1 MDLILG
7 LDVSTSCT
15 GWCIVTPAGK
25 LVDIGSINLQKIKG
39 TYKKADAVQKCLKKL
54 AKQHKIKWISIEENL
69 QAFRPGLSSA
79 KTLSV
84 LARFNG
90 IVSLLSYQI
99 LGLEPRHL
107 NVNAAR
113 KTLGIRIIRKS
124 HGGKPTKHQVHDWV
138 SDRIEREHP
147 GYQWPMKTLKSG
159 PRKGEVIFDNSVFDM
174 ADAYVIASALIYDL
188 NIPLN

>member
-15 GWCIVTPAGK
+15 GWCIVEPSGK
-25 LVDIGSINLQKIKG
+25 MVDIGSIPLHKIKD
-39 TYKKADAVQKCLKKL
+39 TYQKADAVEKCLRGLVKKY
-54 AKQHKIKWISIEENL
+54 KIKWVSIEENL

-90 IVSLLSYQI
+90 IVSLLSYQVF
-99 LGLEPRHL
+99 GLKPRHL

-113 KTLGIRIIRKS
+113 KTLGIRIIRKN
-124 HGGKPTKHQVHDWV
+124 HGGKPTKNQIHDWV
-138 SDRIEREHP
+138 SDRIEREQP
-147 GYQWPMKTLKSG
+147 GYQWPMKTLKNG
-159 PRKGEVIFDNSVFDM
+159 PRKGEVVFDNSVFDM
-174 ADAYVIASALIYDL
+174 ADAYVIAVATTYDL
-188 NIPLN
+188 NI